1 MHEKI
6 KTSGKRSPMGGRMG
20 RGGEALPLGGVDGV
34 VERLALKSG
43 AFPLW
48 QCSLSLSLTFCQN
61 GFRLHKMLE
70 IEVSLLQNCLK
81 KGK

>member
-6 KTSGKRSPMGGRMG
+6 KTSGKRSPYGGAH
-20 RGGEALPLGGVDGV
+20 GGEGGTLPLGGVDGV

-48 QCSLSLSLTFCQN
+48 QCSLSRSLSLSVKMVS
-61 GFRLHKMLE
+61 GFIK
-70 IEVSLLQNCLK
+70 CLR
-81 KGK
+81 

>member
-20 RGGEALPLGGVDGV
+20 GRGGRGALPLGGVDGV

-48 QCSLSLSLTFCQN
+48 QCSLSRSLSLSVKMVS
-61 GFRLHKMLE
+61 GFIK
-70 IEVSLLQNCLK
+70 CLR
-81 KGK
+81 